1 MMKKQ
6 IGSLILISTLLS
18 GCGSQLAMVS
28 STVGLAAGHN
38 SYMKAYN
45 GLDLLTTFT
54 TEKSIK
60 THLYETAK
68 ATVETAKA
76 TFEEGQ
82 SKIKIYNKKY
92 YSGNLTGER
101 AEVVEVK
108 EETLVSPVKA
118 EPPKVSPVKA
128 EPPKIEEKWTTKEWD
143 VYCFL
148 FTIFIT
154 SLLLFLSS
162 IIYLGIYL
170 ITSQLEIKITIKKRQ
185 PIKIKNKKRKSKKRK
200 GRR

>member
-6 IGSLILISTLLS
+6 IGSLILISTLIS
-18 GCGSQLAMVS
+18 GCGSQLAMIS
-28 STVGLAAGHN
+28 STAGLAAGHN
-38 SYMKAYN
+38 SYVKVYN
-45 GLDLLTTFT
+45 GLDLITTFT
-54 TEKSIK
+54 TEKDIK
-60 THLYETAK
+60 THLYETVK

-76 TFEEGQ
+76 TVETGQ
-82 SKIKIYNKKY
+82 SEIKIYNKKY

-101 AEVVEVK
+101 AEVAEVK
-108 EETLVSPVKA
+108 EETLISPGKVA
-118 EPPKVSPVKA
+118 PPKV
-128 EPPKIEEKWTTKEWD
+128 EEKWTTKKWD
-143 VYCFL
+143 AYCFL

-170 ITSQLEIKITIKKRQ
+170 ITSQLEIKIIIKKRQ